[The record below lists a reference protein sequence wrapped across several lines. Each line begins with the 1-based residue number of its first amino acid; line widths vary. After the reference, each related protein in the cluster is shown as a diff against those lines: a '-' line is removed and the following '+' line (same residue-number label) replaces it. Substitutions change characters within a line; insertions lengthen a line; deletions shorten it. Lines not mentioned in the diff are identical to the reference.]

1 MTHNSPESPCFHC
14 GLPVPDGLDIR
25 VNINGKNEAMCCYG
39 CQAVAQSIIN
49 SGMGDFYKFRTT
61 RSQKAREVVP
71 EFLQQLKAYDNPQVQ
86 KQFISED
93 SELTGDE
100 QVREVSLILEGIVC
114 AACVWLNEQHLN
126 ALPGVISANINYSN
140 NRARVRWNNNRIS
153 LSEILESI
161 TRIGYLAHPY
171 NPDRQQAV
179 IEKEKKQQLRRIG
192 IAAVLGMQIMILAV
206 ALYTGDWWGMEESFR
221 QMFRWVSLGVT
232 VPLLLFAS
240 SPFFSAALRDLKNK
254 RVGMDVP
261 VALGIGIAFSA
272 SVLHTFQGS
281 GEIYFDSVAMFTFFL
296 LSARYFESGARK
308 RTAEATEA
316 LLNLQPAI
324 ATKLIVDSDGGY
336 DHQKQINLSVAELAI
351 GDYVLVR
358 PGEHIPVD
366 GTIIEGTS
374 GINESLLTGES
385 LPVIKTINDS
395 VIGGSTNTESP
406 LVVKIDKIG
415 DDTVLASIQRL
426 LEEAQNRKPAIAKM
440 ADRLASKFVT
450 IILLLAGGV
459 AIYWY
464 QTDPAHWVAITV
476 ATLVVTCPCALS
488 LATPAAF
495 TAASGQLARLG
506 LLPTSATALET
517 LSRASDFVF
526 DKTGTLTQGNIR
538 LVKAVSLTDDDIEH
552 HLHIAAALEAG
563 SEHPVARSLIHAAGE
578 SEQAHASIKV
588 SQLDNKAGAGVH
600 GVIAGTQWYLG
611 NLNYIHQICAQS
623 ISSTLLEENQIS
635 AMTLVALATDNKIVA
650 VFAFDDELRE
660 EASALIRKLKQQ
672 NKTITLMTGDNE
684 ANALR
689 IASQVGIDNVYA
701 NMKPADKLA
710 RVQSMQQRGAIV
722 AMTGDGINDAPV
734 LAGADVSVAMGSGTQ
749 LAAAHADLI
758 LLSNHVEHLYAGY
771 LISRRTLK
779 IIRQNLSWALGY
791 NLLAIPAAAT
801 GHVDPWMAAIGMS
814 ASSLLVVLN
823 ALRLTRS

>member
-1 MTHNSPESPCFHC
+1 
-14 GLPVPDGLDIR
+14 
-25 VNINGKNEAMCCYG
+25 MCCYG

-61 RSQKAREVVP
+61 RSLKAREVVP

-86 KQFISED
+86 KQFISEE
-93 SELTGDE
+93 SGLNGDA

-126 ALPGVISANINYSN
+126 TLPGVISANINYSN
-140 NRARVRWNNNRIS
+140 NRARVRWDNNRIS

-221 QMFRWVSLGVT
+221 QLFRWVSLGVT

-240 SPFFSAALRDLKNK
+240 SPFFSAALRDLKNR

-324 ATKLIVDSDGGY
+324 ATKLIVDSNGGY
-336 DHQKQINLSVAELAI
+336 DHQKQVNLSVAELAI

-385 LPVIKTINDS
+385 LPVIKTVNDS

-440 ADRLASKFVT
+440 ADRLASKFVA

-464 QTDPAHWVAITV
+464 QIDPAHWVAITV

-517 LSRASDFVF
+517 LSRATDFVF

-538 LVKAVSLTDDDIEH
+538 LVKAVSLDDNPSEH

-563 SEHPVARSLIHAAGE
+563 SEHPVARSLIQAAGE
-578 SEQAHASIKV
+578 IAQARPSIKA

-600 GVIAGTQWYLG
+600 GMIEGTQWYLG
-611 NLNYIHQICAQS
+611 NINYIHQICAQS
-623 ISSTLLEENQIS
+623 ISLALLEENRIS
-635 AMTLVALATDNKIVA
+635 SMTLVALATDTKIVA

-660 EASALIRKLKQQ
+660 EAQTLIKKLKQQ

-689 IASQVGIDNVYA
+689 IARQIGIDNVYA

-710 RVQSMQQRGAIV
+710 RVQSMQQQGAIV

-734 LAGADVSVAMGSGTQ
+734 LAGADVSIAMGSGTQ

-779 IIRQNLSWALGY
+779 IIRQNLSWAFGY

>member
-1 MTHNSPESPCFHC
+1 MTQKQPIKPCFHC
-14 GLPVPDGLDIR
+14 GLPVPEQLDIH
-25 VNINGKNEAMCCYG
+25 VTIDGKNEAMCCYG
-39 CQAVAQSIIN
+39 CQAVAQSIVD
-49 SGMGDFYKFRTT
+49 SGMADFYKFRTKS
-61 RSQKAREVVP
+61 SQKAEEIVP

-86 KQFISED
+86 KHFISE
-93 SELTGDE
+93 GNE

-114 AACVWLNEQHLN
+114 AACVWLNEKHLN
-126 ALPGVISANINYSN
+126 ALPGVISASINYSN
-140 NRARVRWNNNRIS
+140 HRARVRWDNNRIT

-206 ALYTGDWWGMEESFR
+206 ALYTGGWWGMEESFK
-221 QMFRWVSLGVT
+221 QMFRWLSLAIT
-232 VPLLLFAS
+232 TPLLLFAS

-272 SVLHTFQGS
+272 SVLHTVQGS

-296 LSARYFESGARK
+296 LSARYFESSARK

-324 ATKLIVDSDGGY
+324 ATQLIVDSDGGY
-336 DHQKQINLSVAELAI
+336 DHQKQRSVAVTELAI
-351 GDYVLVR
+351 GDLVLVR
-358 PGEHIPVD
+358 PGEHIPID
-366 GTIIEGTS
+366 GTIIEGS
-374 GINESLLTGES
+374 SDINESLLTGES
-385 LPVIKTINDS
+385 LPISRTINDS

-406 LVVKIDKIG
+406 LVVKVDKIG

-426 LEEAQNRKPAIAKM
+426 LDGAQNRKPAIARM
-440 ADRLASKFVT
+440 ADRLASKFVI
-450 IILLLAGGV
+450 IILLLASVV

-464 QTDPAHWVAITV
+464 QTDPAHWVAITI

-488 LATPAAF
+488 VATPAAL

-506 LLPTSATALET
+506 LLPTSANALET
-517 LSRASDFVF
+517 LSKATDFVF

-563 SEHPVARSLIHAAGE
+563 SEHPIAKSLLQAAGATAQTGE
-578 SEQAHASIKV
+578 AIKV
-588 SQLDNKAGAGVH
+588 SQLDNKAGAGVN
-600 GVIAGTQWYLG
+600 GLIENTQWYLG
-611 NLNYIHQICAQS
+611 NINYINQICTQN
-623 ISSTLLEENQIS
+623 ISSAQLAEHRIN
-635 AMTLVALATDNKIVA
+635 AMTLVALATEKKIFA

-660 EASALIRKLKQQ
+660 EARTLIAQLKQQ

-684 ANALR
+684 ANAQR
-689 IASQVGIDNVYA
+689 IAKQVGIDNVYA

-710 RVQSMQQRGAIV
+710 QVQHMQQQGAIV

-734 LAGADVSVAMGSGTQ
+734 LAGASVSIAMGSGTQ

-758 LLSNHVEHLYAGY
+758 LLSNHVEYLYTGY
-771 LISRRTLK
+771 QIARHTRK
-779 IIRQNLSWALGY
+779 IIRQNLSWAFGY

-823 ALRLTRS
+823 ALRLTRSKN

>member
-1 MTHNSPESPCFHC
+1 MTHNPPLTPCFHC
-14 GLPVPDGLDIR
+14 GLSVPEGLDIQ
-25 VNINGKNEAMCCYG
+25 VNINGNNEAMCCYG

-49 SGMGDFYKFRTT
+49 SGMGDFYKFRTM

-86 KQFISED
+86 KQFISEK

-114 AACVWLNEQHLN
+114 AACIWLNEQHLN

-140 NRARVRWNNNRIS
+140 NRARVRWDNNRIS

-206 ALYTGDWWGMEESFR
+206 ALYTGGWWGMEEPFR
-221 QMFRWVSLGVT
+221 QLFRWVSLGVT

-336 DHQKQINLSVAELAI
+336 DHQKQLNLSVAELAI

-385 LPVIKTINDS
+385 LPVIKTVNDS

-426 LEEAQNRKPAIAKM
+426 LEEAQNRKPTIAKM
-440 ADRLASKFVT
+440 ADRLASKFVA

-459 AIYWY
+459 AVYWY

-495 TAASGQLARLG
+495 TAASGQLAKLG

-517 LSRASDFVF
+517 LSRATDFVF

-563 SEHPVARSLIHAAGE
+563 SEHPVARSLIQAAGE
-578 SEQAHASIKV
+578 TTQVRPSIKV

-600 GVIAGTQWYLG
+600 GVIEGTQWYLG
-611 NLNYIHQICAQS
+611 NVNYIHQICAQS
-623 ISSTLLEENQIS
+623 ISSTLLAEHQIS
-635 AMTLVALATDNKIVA
+635 AMTLVALATETKIVA

-684 ANALR
+684 ASARR

-734 LAGADVSVAMGSGTQ
+734 LAGADVSIAMGSGTQ

-779 IIRQNLSWALGY
+779 IIRQNLSWAFGY

>member
-1 MTHNSPESPCFHC
+1 
-14 GLPVPDGLDIR
+14 
-25 VNINGKNEAMCCYG
+25 MCCYG

-86 KQFISED
+86 KQFISEE

-126 ALPGVISANINYSN
+126 TLPGVISANINYSN
-140 NRARVRWNNNRIS
+140 NRARVRWDNNRIS

-171 NPDRQQAV
+171 NPDRQQTV

-221 QMFRWVSLGVT
+221 QLFRWVGLGVT

-240 SPFFSAALRDLKNK
+240 SPFFSAALRDLKNR

-261 VALGIGIAFSA
+261 VALGIGIAFAA

-336 DHQKQINLSVAELAI
+336 DHQKQVNLSVAELAV

-358 PGEHIPVD
+358 PGEHVPVD

-440 ADRLASKFVT
+440 ADRLASKFVAV
-450 IILLLAGGV
+450 ILLLAGGV
-459 AIYWY
+459 AVYWY

-517 LSRASDFVF
+517 LSRATDFVF

-538 LVKAVSLTDDDIEH
+538 LVKAVSLDDHPIDH

-563 SEHPVARSLIHAAGE
+563 SEHPVARSLIQAAGE
-578 SEQAHASIKV
+578 TAQARPSIKV
-588 SQLDNKAGAGVH
+588 SRLDNKAGAGVH

-611 NLNYIHQICAQS
+611 NLNYIHQICAQR
-623 ISSTLLEENQIS
+623 ISSTLLTEHQIN
-635 AMTLVALATDNKIVA
+635 AMTLVALATDSKIVA
-650 VFAFDDELRE
+650 IFAFDDELRE
-660 EASALIRKLKQQ
+660 EASALISKLKQQ

-689 IASQVGIDNVYA
+689 IAGQVGIDNVYA

-734 LAGADVSVAMGSGTQ
+734 LAGADVSIAMGSGTQ

-779 IIRQNLSWALGY
+779 IIRQNLSWAFGY

>member
-1 MTHNSPESPCFHC
+1 
-14 GLPVPDGLDIR
+14 
-25 VNINGKNEAMCCYG
+25 MCCYG

-86 KQFISED
+86 KQFISEE
-93 SELTGDE
+93 SLLTGDE

-140 NRARVRWNNNRIS
+140 NRAQVRWDNNRIS

-206 ALYTGDWWGMEESFR
+206 ALYTGGWWGMEESFR
-221 QMFRWVSLGVT
+221 QLFRWVSLGVT

-240 SPFFSAALRDLKNK
+240 SPFFSAALRDLKNR

-324 ATKLIVDSDGGY
+324 ATKLIVDSDGSY
-336 DHQKQINLSVAELAI
+336 DHQKQINLSVAELAV

-385 LPVIKTINDS
+385 LPVIKTVNDS

-440 ADRLASKFVT
+440 ADRLASKFVA

-459 AIYWY
+459 AVYWY

-495 TAASGQLARLG
+495 TAASGQLAGLG

-517 LSRASDFVF
+517 LSRATDFVF

-538 LVKAVSLTDDDIEH
+538 LVKAVSLDDNPIEH

-563 SEHPVARSLIHAAGE
+563 SEHPVARSLIQAAGE
-578 SEQAHASIKV
+578 TAQARPSIKV
-588 SQLDNKAGAGVH
+588 SRLDNKAGAGVH
-600 GVIAGTQWYLG
+600 GVIEGTQWYLG
-611 NLNYIHQICAQS
+611 NLNYIHQICAQR
-623 ISSTLLEENQIS
+623 ISSTLLAEHQIS
-635 AMTLVALATDNKIVA
+635 AMTLVALANETKIVA

-684 ANALR
+684 ANARR
-689 IASQVGIDNVYA
+689 IAKQVGIDNVYA

-734 LAGADVSVAMGSGTQ
+734 LAGADVSIAMGSGTQ

-779 IIRQNLSWALGY
+779 IIRQNLSWAFGY

-814 ASSLLVVLN
+814 ASSLFVVLN